1 MRLEIVSP
9 DGILFEGETESVSF
23 PGVAGSFDILPHHA
37 PLTVSYTQGTIQY
50 EHDGKKGE
58 QAIKSGFV
66 EVKDDYISVCIE

>member
-9 DGILFEGETESVSF
+9 ARILFEGAAERPPF
-23 PGVAGSFDILPHHA
+23 PGAAGSLDILPHHA
-37 PLTVSYTQGTIQY
+37 PLIAALRQGTIQY
-50 EHDGKKGE
+50 EHDGKRGE